1 VENLLQWA
9 KENWLGVAKS
19 VLSGCVS
26 FAVWYLN
33 RKSSNVTDDTIAA
46 VVAPTSTDT
55 AVRDAV
61 AVAEA
66 IIEKEIPFPA
76 NGEPNTKP

>member
-1 VENLLQWA
+1 MENLLQWA
-9 KENWLGVAKS
+9 KENWLSVAKS

-33 RKSSNVTDDTIAA
+33 RKSSNVPDNPLAA
-46 VVAPTSTDT
+46 VVVPTSTDST
-55 AVRDAV
+55 IGDAV
-61 AVAEA
+61 AVAEE

-76 NGEPNTKP
+76 NGGPNTKP